1 MAEVFGV
8 RSLIYWWGALTAT
21 VFIRD
26 WLQQLAAFLLDP
38 RLFSADKF
46 PFNMLPGLN
55 SWIDGA
61 ATYIRDRI
69 QFDPNQVIAGSGALT
84 IYNWMLAV
92 AVGLILIGLA
102 IALYIRA
109 LNTSTWLDDFLA
121 LGVFYVTLRIEGHIT
136 KLAALPIQN
145 WFRDFVDSPGTAFLV
160 MFVLVMILV
169 FFGEGFHSKRAF
181 WRALLEASI
190 VALFMFP
197 RETAYAFGY
206 VVQALAQFGAS
217 LTVPE
222 NAPFAIIWG
231 LIGMILAFHRLT
243 TQEAAASRAGH

>member
-1 MAEVFGV
+1 MAEVFGI
-8 RSLIYWWGALTAT
+8 RSLIYWWGVFTAT
-21 VFIRD
+21 VFVKD
-26 WLQQLAAFLLDP
+26 WLQLLAAFLLDP
-38 RLFSADKF
+38 KSFASDKF

-61 ATYIRDRI
+61 AIYIRDRI

-84 IYNWMLAV
+84 IYNWMVAV
-92 AVGLILIGLA
+92 AVGLILVGIA

-121 LGVFYVTLRIEGHIT
+121 LGVVYVVLRLEGHIVA
-136 KLAALPIQN
+136 LAALPIQN
-145 WFRDFVDSPGTAFLV
+145 WFRDFVDNPGTAFII

-169 FFGEGFHSKRAF
+169 FFGEGFRSKRAF
-181 WRALLEASI
+181 WRALLEASL

-197 RETAYAFGY
+197 RETAFAFGY
-206 VVQALAQFGAS
+206 IVQSLAQFGAS
-217 LTVPE
+217 LSLPA

-231 LIGMILAFHRLT
+231 VLGMILAFHRLT
-243 TQEAAASRAGH
+243 TQEAAAGRAER